1 MKKIGIALCAACLLT
16 SFIAS
21 AAESNK
27 VKFPNCEGL
36 DADAVG
42 DSVKNDY
49 QQNRIVR
56 WPHDREKLGQ
66 ADPVIWVNSKEITGK
81 NGQWKVPLTVR
92 GMNTDIHYTVVVDC
106 KAGTADYQ
114 S

>member
-1 MKKIGIALCAACLLT
+1 MNKIGVVLCTACLLT
-16 SFIAS
+16 SFLAG

-27 VKFPNCEGL
+27 VKFPRCEGL

-56 WPHDREKLGQ
+56 WPKEREKLGQ
-66 ADPVIWVNSKEITGK
+66 ADPVVWVNSKEITGK
-81 NGQWKVPLTVR
+81 NGLWKVPLTVR
-92 GMNTDIHYTVVVDC
+92 GMNRDIHYTVVVDC